1 MASNEIIATGG
12 RALSQTAFPES
23 SESQNLTRKAY
34 VLVLN
39 WNNWEDTNDCL
50 ASLKSLD
57 YDDWKLIVIDN
68 GSTDGSVGRI
78 RERFP
83 EVEIMELGDNCGFA
97 KGNNAGIRV
106 ALERGAEYVWLL
118 NNDTTVDPNSLSAL
132 VKRAETDPKIGAVGS
147 AIYYAREPERLQ
159 VWGGGNI
166 DFWLGRS
173 RHFIRPVADRRIQ
186 YLMGASLL
194 LRRPILKSLGL
205 LDEGFFMFWEDSDYG
220 FRLRKAGLILA
231 VAPESKVLHKGSG
244 SFENGSVLLDAYFTR
259 SAARFFRKHAAF
271 PLFAFGV
278 SVARRSLKRIILG
291 RWNNLQ
297 AVWSAARSEATWK

>member
-1 MASNEIIATGG
+1 MGMISTGNRAT
-12 RALSQTAFPES
+12 ALRE
-23 SESQNLTRKAY
+23 NLAAHKVARKAY

-83 EVEIMELGDNCGFA
+83 EVEVLELGENCGFA

-106 ALERGAEYVWLL
+106 AVERGAEYVWLL
-118 NNDTTVDPNSLSAL
+118 NNDTTVDPNALSAL

-147 AIYYAREPERLQ
+147 AIYCAKEPERLQ
-159 VWGGGNI
+159 AWGGGNI

-173 RHFIRPVADRRIQ
+173 RHFVRPVAEGRIQ
-186 YLMGASLL
+186 FLTGASLL
-194 LRRPILKSLGL
+194 LRRSVLDTLGL
-205 LDEGFFMFWEDSDYG
+205 LDEGFFMYWEDADYC
-220 FRLRKAGLILA
+220 FRLRKVGLRLA
-231 VAPESKVLHKGSG
+231 VASESKVLHKGAA
-244 SFENGSVLLDAYFTR
+244 SFDTGSVLLDSYFTR
-259 SAARFFRKHAAF
+259 SAGRFFQKHAPF
-271 PLFAFGV
+271 PMFTFWMN
-278 SVARRSLKRIILG
+278 VALRVLKRAVLG
-291 RWNNLQ
+291 KRSNLY
-297 AVWSAARSEATWK
+297 AVWSAARSTTARKA